1 MLFSFILILSACTQ
15 LDEEQGYSGI
25 IVDDK
30 VMGYEYTVI
39 QDEKSFS
46 WKVGYKGNITT
57 IEESIFNKD
66 DLENFMM
73 AVSDSK
79 IILTKLII
87 WLSYFFIVVVIAF
100 ILYKKN
106 RKTLK
111 DSAIVVVLASMIAL
125 YIAIDAS
132 YDLSIELQDIKF
144 HYLRLTT
151 VSISK

>member
-1 MLFSFILILSACTQ
+1 MLFSFVLVLSACTQ
-15 LDEEQGYSGI
+15 LEEERGNSGI

-30 VMGYEYTVI
+30 VMGYEYTVT

-57 IEESIFNKD
+57 MEESIVNKD
-66 DLENFMM
+66 DLENFIM
-73 AVSDSK
+73 AVGEGK
-79 IILTKLII
+79 FILSKLII
-87 WLSYFFIVVVIAF
+87 SLSYFFIVVIIAF

-111 DSAIVVVLASMIAL
+111 DSAIVLVLASMIAL